1 MNEDLIIEDQK
12 KINLVGKNFSSYN
25 RCGEEF
31 FKKKKNVIL
40 TGVIICLIIRLWYL

>member
-1 MNEDLIIEDQK
+1 MNEDLIEDQK

-31 FKKKKNVIL
+31 FEL
-40 TGVIICLIIRLWYL
+40 

>member
-1 MNEDLIIEDQK
+1 MNEDLTIEDQK
-12 KINLVGKNFSSYN
+12 KINLVGEKLSSYN

-31 FKKKKNVIL
+31 LNYENVLL